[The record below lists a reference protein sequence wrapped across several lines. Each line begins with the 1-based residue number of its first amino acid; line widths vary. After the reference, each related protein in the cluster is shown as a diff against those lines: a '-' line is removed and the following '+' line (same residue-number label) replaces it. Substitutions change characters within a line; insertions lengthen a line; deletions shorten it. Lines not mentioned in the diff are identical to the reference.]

1 LATPLRKRQNS
12 YGYAVEPYTP
22 REPRKGTIVRRDF
35 NRQKIQK
42 PKKQNPLKGL
52 ISLVFLGLVGY
63 YIVPYLFT
71 HYFEPMFFNR
81 FLNRDI
87 KINAAAFVSPTRN
100 YLSNSHLNGMNLIVP
115 QGQSTKKQ
123 KHRKMSPIV
132 TNGKNYALENELNAL
147 AGKYPQLN
155 PSIFV
160 WDYSSGKSVEIN
172 ADKPV
177 PAASVIKIPMLIELF
192 RRIEENQA
200 RGEKLRIDNQVVLDD
215 IYKTSGSGE
224 LQYGEFGFKT
234 SLNNMANL
242 MITTSDNTATNLIL
256 DQIGGKDGM
265 NRAFR
270 EWGVK
275 SSVMGDWLPDLAG
288 QNKMSARDISTMLY
302 NLDSPTFLG
311 ARSKEYIKEYMGNVK
326 NTSLLASGIPKE
338 ATIYHKTG
346 DIGTMLGDAGIIYS
360 ENGKKY
366 IVTIMVQ
373 RNHNDY
379 SARDFIQEASN
390 IIYKASLL

>member
-1 LATPLRKRQNS
+1 MATPLRKRQNS

-22 REPRKGTIVRRDF
+22 RKAGKGTVVRKNF

-52 ISLVFLGLVGY
+52 VSLAFLGFIGY
-63 YIVPYLFT
+63 CIIPYLFT

-81 FLNRDI
+81 INNRAV
-87 KINAAAFVSPTRN
+87 KINATAFVTPTHN
-100 YLSNSHLNGMNLIVP
+100 YASNSNFRGTNLIVSSE
-115 QGQSTKKQ
+115 QVKKATKNK
-123 KHRKMSPIV
+123 KMSQIAV
-132 TNGKNYALENELNAL
+132 SGKNYALEGELKAL
-147 AGKYPQLN
+147 AGKYPQLK

-177 PAASVIKIPMLIELF
+177 PTASMIKIPILIELF
-192 RRIEENQA
+192 RQIEASQK
-200 RGEKLRIDNQVVLDD
+200 RDGKLKINNPVVLDE

-224 LQYGEFGFKT
+224 LQYGQFGFKT
-234 SLNNMANL
+234 SLNEMANL

-256 DQIGGKDGM
+256 DQIGGKDGL

-275 SSVMGDWLPDLAG
+275 NSVMGDWLPDLAG
-288 QNKMSARDISTMLY
+288 QNKMSARDVSTMLY
-302 NLDSPTFLG
+302 NLDNPTFLG
-311 ARSKEYIKEYMGNVK
+311 ARSKEYIKEYMVNVK
-326 NTSLLASGIPKE
+326 NVTLLKAGLGKD

-346 DIGTMLGDAGIIYS
+346 DIGTMLGDAGIVYS

-379 SARDFIQEASN
+379 SARNFIQEASSL
-390 IIYKASLL
+390 IYKASL